1 MATKIKL
8 GNGNWGVKD
17 GGTLAYNDENGV
29 FKAIEL
35 ASSRAS
41 GGTYVAQSGL
51 IADAEV
57 GVPRIDWTNGV
68 GELLL
73 EPQSTNLITYSED
86 FSNAA
91 WVKNSATITS
101 NSVLSPDGSV
111 NADLIEII
119 SGGARF
125 VSQNISVTSGLTYVL
140 SCFMKNGNTGWN
152 ALGAFSG
159 VSDFAT
165 GTFDLENGVV
175 GSTSVSVGAVNT
187 ELSIENYG
195 NGWFRCIMKFTATST
210 ASWSIRVYS
219 SVQSATDYSGV
230 VGENTYIFGA
240 QFEQLSYA
248 TSYIR
253 TSGSSVTRIADA
265 VTGNSSLGQVI
276 NSSEGV
282 LYAEMSALANDGT
295 QNLLGLNGGSIS
307 NSILF
312 GFSSS
317 NGIRFYGAE
326 SGTGTGFDLTTAA
339 TITSNLKL
347 ALRWSLNDVKFYING
362 TQVGTDTT
370 FAASSSLNELSF
382 DNGSGASPFYGRIR
396 DLKVYD
402 TALTD
407 AELTALTTL

>member
-1 MATKIKL
+1 MSEVIKL
-8 GNGNWGVKD
+8 GTSGNFGVKE
-17 GGTLAYNDENGV
+17 GGTLAYNDTNGV

-41 GGTYVAQSGL
+41 GATYVNQSGL
-51 IADAEV
+51 IKDAEV

-73 EPQSTNLITYSED
+73 EPLSRNLITYSED
-86 FSNAA
+86 FSNVSWTKTNATVTA
-91 WVKNSATITS
+91 NSS
-101 NSVLSPDGSV
+101 LSPDGSV
-111 NADLIEII
+111 NADQII
-119 SGGARF
+119 ATSTSNVLVQDGG
-125 VSQNISVTSGLTYVL
+125 ISVVANKYSASVFLKYN
-140 SCFMKNGNTGWN
+140 SH
-152 ALGAFSG
+152 
-159 VSDFAT
+159 
-165 GTFDLENGVV
+165 DLVRVRLANYFIAN
-175 GSTSVSVGAVNT
+175 TSVTFNLQNGTIDNVGVEAENAK
-187 ELSIENYG
+187 IEDYG
-195 NGWFRCIMKFTATST
+195 NGWYRCSFTSLSNAAAGSNAQFIVEFLGT
-210 ASWSIRVYS
+210 YS
-219 SVQSATDYSGV
+219 SGSSV
-230 VGENTYIFGA
+230 YIFGA
-240 QFEQLSYA
+240 QLEQLSYP

-253 TSGSSVTRIADA
+253 TSGTTVTRIADA

-312 GFSSS
+312 GFSTS

-326 SGTGTGFDLTTAA
+326 SGTATGFDLTTAA

-347 ALRWSLNDVKFYING
+347 ALKWSLNDVKFYING
-362 TQVGTDTT
+362 TQVGTDTS

-382 DNGSGASPFYGRIR
+382 DNGSGANDFYGRIR
-396 DLKVYD
+396 ELKVYD

-407 AELTALTTL
+407 SQLQSLTTL